1 MSWNYRVIRSW
12 EANGELCYAIHECL
26 YEGGDRLPHSWT
38 ASAASVSGETHA
50 ELLTTLQQMHRA
62 MLEPVLEQRDE
73 RLVEIG
79 VDPRDPDYTR
89 VGMFVLHNC
98 ARCKDGREPC
108 ITGNPRQCEY
118 PHARDD

>member
-12 EANGELCYAIHECL
+12 EANGELYYAIHECL

-38 ASAASVSGETHA
+38 ASPVSVSGETHA

-62 MLEPVLEQRDE
+62 VLEPVLEQCDA

-79 VDPRDPDYTR
+79 VETANDAIENQIVKP
-89 VGMFVLHNC
+89 
-98 ARCKDGREPC
+98 
-108 ITGNPRQCEY
+108 
-118 PHARDD
+118 

>member
-12 EANGELCYAIHECL
+12 EANGELYYAIHECL

-62 MLEPVLEQRDE
+62 VLEPVLEQCDE
-73 RLVEIG
+73 RLVEIDVEAKSTEPTIG
-79 VDPRDPDYTR
+79 VQ
-89 VGMFVLHNC
+89 N
-98 ARCKDGREPC
+98 ARSDHPAASSQPE
-108 ITGNPRQCEY
+108 
-118 PHARDD
+118 